1 MICIFGGTA
10 AYHLT
15 AEDFGVAE
23 SLLALE
29 MPHGVAAPF
38 LRLRDAL
45 FTSRHGANELAR
57 SAAFVNHRANLW
69 AARAHGASAILSWNG
84 VGAISARL
92 RVGDQLVP
100 HDLLDFT
107 RGRALPRQAL
117 PEMRAPFWEVGRRVL
132 LSTAPRAWE
141 QGVYACG
148 EGPRLET
155 PAEINAFEKMG
166 ADMVGM
172 TLVPEVF
179 LAADFGL
186 PYAALCIVTNL
197 AAGRSTRESGRRF
210 GVEVGREGLTACR
223 RAAALMQS

>member
-1 MICIFGGTA
+1 VICIFGGTA

-15 AEDFGVAE
+15 AVDFGVAE
-23 SLLALE
+23 PLFALE
-29 MPHGVAAPF
+29 TPHGVAAPF
-38 LRLRDAL
+38 LRLRDVL
-45 FTSRHGANELAR
+45 FTSRHGVNELAR

-69 AARAHGASAILSWNG
+69 AARAHGASAVLSWNG

-92 RVGDQLVP
+92 RVGDQVVP

-117 PEMRAPFWEVGRRVL
+117 PEMRAPFWDVGRQAL
-132 LSTAPRAWE
+132 LSAALRARE

-166 ADMVGM
+166 ADVVGM

-179 LAADFGL
+179 LAAEFGL

-197 AAGRSTRESGRRF
+197 AAGRSTPESGRRF